1 MENTQQKTPE
11 QWFQMLKEPYRSE
24 AIKGINKEV
33 QYFKEYPESLLD
45 ALYFSLHWGKPF
57 ETTCNDWDVIYN
69 SIKAGETTYLE
80 HETVTPEPIEL
91 RPEETD
97 WKAKY
102 NELKAKYEKLLT
114 YNDELTERIN
124 ETEIKNNQEKVYFYF
139 SEQMDQFYHH
149 KELESALSLSCNDME
164 IYEAVCIGK
173 KKSVLVNE

>member
-1 MENTQQKTPE
+1 MENTQKTPE
-11 QWFQMLKEPYRSE
+11 QWFQLLREPYRSE

-69 SIKAGETTYLE
+69 SIKAGEKTYLE

-97 WKAKY
+97 WEAKY
-102 NELKAKYEKLLT
+102 NELKAKYDQLEPKG
-114 YNDELTERIN
+114 
-124 ETEIKNNQEKVYFYF
+124 EKVYFFADIEEKIWGKVTDKLVAIEF
-139 SEQMDQFYHH
+139 SRDNY
-149 KELESALSLSCNDME
+149 E